1 MKKEAM
7 LNNMMVGNGVE
18 EKGGKEMV
26 ATILKENETTI
37 ENNEGGNKMLK
48 ENEAVRCHCLHCNA
62 VLNKKG
68 RKYCDRDCYNAS
80 RKKSVAKNVVV
91 ETVVAETAAPAK
103 ESVKEP
109 VSSGVANNL
118 LAFEKALCNMQK
130 FGSRL
135 TLHRLKKLIEIAGE
149 RAHVIRVGGGVAI
162 YWVINNKG
170 YTLYYAPGKKLSYKE
185 SDFKEMKTSIEKLV
199 THKTFK
205 DAMSITEYVELA
217 EQMKGGE

>member
-7 LNNMMVGNGVE
+7 LNNMMVGNGVA

-80 RKKSVAKNVVV
+80 RKSDNKNKPTKTYETTSVKNKVQ
-91 ETVVAETAAPAK
+91 TPAK
-103 ESVKEP
+103 APETGDTQSRSVT
-109 VSSGVANNL
+109 
-118 LAFEKALCNMQK
+118 FEKAILNMRK
-130 FGSRL
+130 FESAL
-135 TLHRLKKLIEIAGE
+135 TLHRLKKLTKIAGE
-149 RAHVIRVGGGVAI
+149 RALVIRVDGGVAI
-162 YWVINNKG
+162 YWGIDAKCYVIF
-170 YTLYYAPGKKLSYKE
+170 YRPGRTITCRRCE
-185 SDFKEMKTSIEKLV
+185 FEEMKSLIEKCM
-199 THKTFK
+199 KRPMFK
-205 DAMSITEYVELA
+205 DSMKITEYIALA
-217 EQMKGGE
+217 EKMKGGE